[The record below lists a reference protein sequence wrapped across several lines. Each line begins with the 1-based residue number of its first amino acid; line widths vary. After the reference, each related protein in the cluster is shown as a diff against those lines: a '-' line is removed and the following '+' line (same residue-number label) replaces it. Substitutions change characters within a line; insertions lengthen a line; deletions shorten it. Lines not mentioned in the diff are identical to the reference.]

1 MEKKT
6 QSKRLSSQHKES
18 KGAVGI
24 FGDEAKEHD
33 EEVSK
38 LSQVVVKILEKKY
51 KKKLEFRY
59 RKKLLKKEINEAL
72 QKIDCDLGKTLYV
85 KGSHIKPDG
94 GIIEVK
100 DDNGNWRV
108 VLVSEAKR
116 QGKDIENVKHGKKV
130 GKNNDEDLMTAG
142 CAIERAY
149 KNISEIANFMLNEI
163 YFPYVIFLDGSNFL
177 TKNFTVMCSDE
188 KSIVL
193 DCTSGKINRID
204 RLTAANYGMPI
215 NQNLCVNK
223 FVKVGEN
230 NIMLQAPSFFTQEDG
245 KRWNCRNM
253 LKIMLKMAETSLQ
266 MLKNDLSNQLKKAN

>member
-1 MEKKT
+1 MN
-6 QSKRLSSQHKES
+6 QSKRLTDQHKAS
-18 KGAVGI
+18 KGEVGI

-33 EEVSK
+33 KNVSI
-38 LSQVVVKILEKKY
+38 LSQYVVKILEKRY
-51 KKKLEFRY
+51 KKKLKFEHWKRLY
-59 RKKLLKKEINEAL
+59 KKDINEKL

-85 KGSHIKPDG
+85 KKSFIMPDG
-94 GIIEVK
+94 GIIVVK

-116 QGKDIENVKHGKKV
+116 QGKDIENIKHGKKV
-130 GKNNDEDLMTAG
+130 GKNDDEDLMTAG

-177 TKNFTVMCSDE
+177 TKNFTVTNSDE
-188 KSIVL
+188 KRIVL
-193 DCTSGKINRID
+193 DCASGKINRID

-230 NIMLQAPSFFTQEDG
+230 SIMLQSPSLFTQEDG
-245 KRWNCRNM
+245 EKWNCRNM
-253 LKIMLKMAETSLQ
+253 LKIMLNMAETSLQ
-266 MLKNDLSNQLKKAN
+266 ILKNDLYNQLKMSN